1 MTNCLEGK
9 YLMLCNLWARCNQC
23 NSGTTT
29 ERYMRNHME
38 RMHQGGG
45 SLTNCVEVR
54 PPFPGTAEWYSRV
67 VQQNGTAEWYS
78 RVVQQQQ
85 ESRLGEMGI
94 GGLVGWR
101 MHRREQ
107 CNLSQSS
114 SSARV
119 RRFPVHWSSDCVH
132 CGGELCVMQCLSDS
146 SAMMISGSPGLLM
159 DDV

>member
-9 YLMLCNLWARCNQC
+9 YLMLCNLWAQCNQC

-38 RMHQGGG
+38 SVHQGGG

-78 RVVQQQQ
+78 RVVQQSGRAAARKQI
-85 ESRLGEMGI
+85 RRDGHRR
-94 GGLVGWR
+94 VGWLVENASAR
-101 MHRREQ
+101 TMQSQSKLEQ
-107 CNLSQSS
+107 CKSEKIP
-114 SSARV
+114 SALVV
-119 RRFPVHWSSDCVH
+119 R
-132 CGGELCVMQCLSDS
+132 LCALWWRALCNAVF
-146 SAMMISGSPGLLM
+146 
-159 DDV
+159 VR

>member
-9 YLMLCNLWARCNQC
+9 YLMLCNLWAWCNQC

-67 VQQNGTAEWYS
+67 VE
-78 RVVQQQQ
+78 QQQ

-94 GGLVGWR
+94 GGLVGWWR

-119 RRFPVHWSSDCVH
+119 RRFSVHWSSDCVH